1 MTNHEINKPTI
12 FISHATSDGEFAEA
26 VKQEIEKV
34 FAKGVSIFSSSSPGA
49 IPAGTDWLSDIEHRL
64 DIAQAVIAI
73 VTPISIE
80 RPWLW
85 FEIGATWSNGRNGSC
100 KIYPLCAPE
109 VELSSLP
116 APLNR
121 LQALSLGK
129 VIDIKLLFEALIKQF
144 GFGNISSLRA
154 TNISKRIPKYTNVK
168 VKDIDLVDRYF
179 YSGKYTVYSDEELAE
194 IIDTQ
199 LFYRDYD
206 GGILAAMDEWQK
218 GREDLVR
225 NGKLLHYKQIDNE
238 LELPPGTAKRLITSV
253 AQRYNLVP
261 YYKTDNV
268 VRFTAN
274 KVETVKKKR

>member
-168 VKDIDLVDRYF
+168 VKDIDLADRFF
-179 YSGKYTVYSDEELAE
+179 YSGKYTGYSDEELAE

-253 AQRYNLVP
+253 AKRYNLVP

-268 VRFTAN
+268 VRFTTK